1 MFVSDR
7 VKLAVN
13 DYLAR
18 TEVVEIIAR
27 PSTQEAL
34 RNALVVARQEAEYR
48 QRSSEISQELI
59 SQRVSV

>member
-1 MFVSDR
+1 MFVADR

-18 TEVVEIIAR
+18 TEVVEIITR
-27 PSTQEAL
+27 HSTQEAL
-34 RNALVVARQEAEYR
+34 RDALVVARQEAEYR
-48 QRSSEISQELI
+48 QMSNAISQELI